1 MTDDRLAKI
10 EKRLTE
16 QLARSDADS
25 AVLQIVICR
34 LASDRRD
41 WRDYL
46 ETLRITAEASFRNTS
61 YCHCGE
67 FEAARH
73 QLLGRQHIE
82 ETFSVI
88 RNALLAAEKPLKE
101 PQSPPQP

>member
-1 MTDDRLAKI
+1 MTDDRLTKI
-10 EKRLTE
+10 ETRLIE

-25 AVLQIVICR
+25 AVLQIVVCR
-34 LASDRRD
+34 LASERPD

-46 ETLRITAEASFRNTS
+46 ETLRMTAEATLRDKSH
-61 YCHCGE
+61 CHCGE
-67 FEAARH
+67 LEAARH

-101 PQSPPQP
+101 PLG